1 MTCHGLH
8 RNLDELELKFSFTFN
23 ILLHL
28 VLYGGYFTI
37 TCINEAE
44 ERMGNGLPKEN
55 PALLCGDH
63 SLGV

>member
-44 ERMGNGLPKEN
+44 ERMGNGLQSKPSHAVGEQ
-55 PALLCGDH
+55 